1 MKQQSKLHIIFPIV
15 YVSVLITGLIIKNF

>member
-15 YVSVLITGLIIKNF
+15 YVSVLIIGLIIKNF